1 MAFNEIIGHSTI
13 IRSLQNSLRK
23 DKISHAYLF
32 FGPDGIGK
40 KRIAFSLAKAINCID
55 QEGDFCGSCDSCRR
69 IENGVHPDFFFIE
82 PEGQSIKINQLRDL
96 QASTRY
102 KPYMAKRKVCII
114 DQVDRMTASAA
125 NSILKTL
132 EEPPGTMVLILLAT
146 YIDQIL
152 PTVRSRCQLLQ
163 FSPLSTGDVER
174 LIIDKMTL
182 PPDKAHLLASFAAGS
197 FGKAQH
203 LDPAILEEKNKKI
216 FFLIEHISTLKI
228 EELFTEAKKLTEEK
242 NFEDL
247 QHLLALW
254 IYWYYDI
261 WKYKLTGNE
270 KYLTNSNQI
279 KHIRHQSQL
288 LSYLKIKKN
297 IQLIQNALSALQR
310 NANKQLT
317 LEVMLMKLATHEI
330 GYYFSYEI

>member
-40 KRIAFSLAKAINCID
+40 KLIAFSLAKAINCID
-55 QEGDFCGSCDSCRR
+55 QDGDFCGFCDSCRR
-69 IENGVHPDFFFIE
+69 IENGVHPDLFFIE
-82 PEGQSIKINQLRDL
+82 PEGQSIKIDQLRDL

-132 EEPPGTMVLILLAT
+132 EEPPGTMVIILLAA

-174 LIIDKMTL
+174 LIIDKMAL
-182 PPDKAHLLASFAAGS
+182 PQDKAHLLASFAAGS
-197 FGKAQH
+197 FGKAQY

-216 FFLIEHISTLKI
+216 LFLIEHLYTLKI
-228 EELFTEAKKLTEEK
+228 EEIFTEAKKLAEEK
-242 NFEDL
+242 NSENL

-270 KYLTNSNQI
+270 QNLTNSNQI
-279 KHIRHQSQL
+279 GHIHQQSQL

-317 LEVMLMKLATHEI
+317 MEVMLMKLSTHENRI
-330 GYYFSYEI
+330 SFEL